1 MNGSTEV
8 VSGTGIPENTRL
20 TVVAEPA
27 DGYQLK
33 EIRVNDVALERNV
46 NIFTLTQ
53 ETTVTAEFEE
63 AVPAYCTYEGNSSHD
78 QRYVRSITMN
88 GGTSPFS
95 VSVYSTTRQA
105 VYVDKTDNV
114 FEAYAGEE
122 IQPVVNWAGEW
133 MHGYLY
139 IDYDKD
145 YTFSYTLGS
154 DDYPTADG
162 ELVSY
167 TFYSPSDSQWGK
179 NSKGETTENNSRLD
193 DVPSF
198 TLPENL
204 APGEYR
210 VRLKIDWCHL
220 DPCGASTKS
229 PIPLPATAATS
240 SISLCG
246 SWSGRPPI
254 R

>member
-1 MNGSTEV
+1 M
-8 VSGTGIPENTRL
+8 
-20 TVVAEPA
+20 
-27 DGYQLK
+27 K

-162 ELVSY
+162 E
-167 TFYSPSDSQWGK
+167 
-179 NSKGETTENNSRLD
+179 
-193 DVPSF
+193 
-198 TLPENL
+198 
-204 APGEYR
+204 PGLLY
-210 VRLKIDWCHL
+210 VL
-220 DPCGASTKS
+220 
-229 PIPLPATAATS
+229 
-240 SISLCG
+240 
-246 SWSGRPPI
+246 
-254 R
+254 